1 MTRYCFGMVQTE
13 LIVFEYE
20 YLFLIP
26 LLFCCCLLCWVR
38 SGDVFLFCFFSG
50 TFGCVSAAQDAR
62 LRDQWTMS
70 PLAKCQLQGEA
81 NAIDLA
87 R

>member
-38 SGDVFLFCFFSG
+38 SGDVFFLFFFRDLWVRLS
-50 TFGCVSAAQDAR
+50 SARCAAAR
-62 LRDQWTMS
+62 PMDHVTAGEMS
-70 PLAKCQLQGEA
+70 ASRRG
-81 NAIDLA
+81 
-87 R
+87 